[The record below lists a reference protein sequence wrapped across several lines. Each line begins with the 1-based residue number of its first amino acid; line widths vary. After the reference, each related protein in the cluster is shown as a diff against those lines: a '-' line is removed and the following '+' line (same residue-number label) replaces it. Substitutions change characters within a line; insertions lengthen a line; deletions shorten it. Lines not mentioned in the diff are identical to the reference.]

1 MVLGITGGI
10 ATGKT
15 AVSNILQE
23 MGFDIIDMDI
33 ISREVIELPE
43 VIKMLTKE
51 FGTDILTNSSIDR
64 KKLRNAVF
72 DSSEKVNKLNS
83 IMHPAIIKI
92 SKEKIEHLKSMKK
105 KLIVVVIP
113 LLFEV
118 NLEYLV
124 DKILLVAASREKQT
138 ERIIKRDNTNKT
150 DAENIINSQMPLDE
164 KRKKSD
170 FIIENNGSLS
180 ELREKVLEFLNNLN
194 YTGENI

>member
-1 MVLGITGGI
+1 MSVKLYSDTNVTKHFSKKELTVSSTADHMGIKNTPTD
-10 ATGKT
+10 AEWE
-15 AVSNILQE
+15 NILYLATQLE
-23 MGFDIIDMDI
+23 KIREYLGAPIR
-33 ISREVIELPE
+33 ISSAFR
-43 VIKMLTKE
+43 
-51 FGTDILTNSSIDR
+51 
-64 KKLRNAVF
+64 
-72 DSSEKVNKLNS
+72 SEKVNKLNS

-105 KLIVVVIP
+105 KLIIVVIP

-118 NLEYLV
+118 NLEYVV

>member
-105 KLIVVVIP
+105 KLIIVVIP

>member
-15 AVSNILQE
+15 AVSDILKE

-33 ISREVIELPE
+33 ISREVIKLPE
-43 VIKMLTKE
+43 IIKMLTNE
-51 FGTDILTNSSIDR
+51 FGADILTNGNIDR
-64 KKLRNAVF
+64 KKLREFVF
-72 DSSEKVNKLNS
+72 DNQEKVEKLDS

-92 SKEKIEHLKSMKK
+92 SQEKIEKLKGMKK

-118 NLEYLV
+118 QLEYLV

-164 KRKKSD
+164 KRIKSD
-170 FIIENNGSLS
+170 YIIENNGNLS
-180 ELREKVLEFLNNLN
+180 ELRVKVSDFLNNLN

>member
-15 AVSNILQE
+15 AVSDILKE

-33 ISREVIELPE
+33 ISREVIKLPE
-43 VIKMLTKE
+43 IIKMLTNE
-51 FGTDILTNSSIDR
+51 FGADILTNGNIDR
-64 KKLRNAVF
+64 KKLREFVF
-72 DSSEKVNKLNS
+72 DNQEKVEKLDS

-92 SKEKIEHLKSMKK
+92 SQEKIEKLKGMKK

-118 NLEYLV
+118 QLEYLV

-138 ERIIKRDNTNKT
+138 ERIIKRANTNKA

-164 KRKKSD
+164 KRIKSD
-170 FIIENNGSLS
+170 YIIENNGNLS
-180 ELREKVLEFLNNLN
+180 ELRVKVSDFLNNLN